1 MHWFPIHVVFHICT
15 FLPWFQ
21 VLAALLFLSSFTSS
35 CQAPKRAKSTRV
47 LVNVPERF
55 LFQMRL
61 FVGVFVPREI
71 FQNFKVFDAWSLI
84 HLSRSHWNRWNH
96 VPILTCFPSH
106 FTLQEN
112 ADAFSSAAH
121 LYEDCSVLIATV
133 TSNPRIQ
140 LMMMMV
146 MVVVVV
152 VVVIMCVGEIW
163 RSGSK

>member
-1 MHWFPIHVVFHICT
+1 MLFFTFVHFFLDFKSWQHFFSFP
-15 FLPWFQ
+15 
-21 VLAALLFLSSFTSS
+21 ALLHPVRHQRGQNLPEFWWMCRSAFYSRCDCLWVCL
-35 CQAPKRAKSTRV
+35 CQ
-47 LVNVPERF
+47 ERYF
-55 LFQMRL
+55 N
-61 FVGVFVPREI
+61 
-71 FQNFKVFDAWSLI
+71 QNFKVFDAWSLI
-84 HLSRSHWNRWNH
+84 MLIHLSWSRWNRWND

-133 TSNPRIQ
+133 TSNPSIQ
-140 LMMMMV
+140 LMVMVMV

-152 VVVIMCVGEIW
+152 VVVIMCVGETW